1 MPAQAAGCG
10 ARAAPAGGA
19 FPAVRGDG
27 GEYLDPIV
35 FDYDVPARC
44 RHRPVRAPC
53 RTTWAICRR
62 ETGRRGQRV

>member
-53 RTTWAICRR
+53 RTT
-62 ETGRRGQRV
+62 

>member
-1 MPAQAAGCG
+1 MLFFRSVVRNWRCRRRRAGSG

-53 RTTWAICRR
+53 RTT
-62 ETGRRGQRV
+62 